1 MEKGARQSGV
11 DSRMIRPAELFFKQI
26 VSIRRTAGIMQR
38 RYVSLRHKSLN
49 AQVMLACINEFRHL
63 YREEVDD
70 MLRRMISYGSL
81 PAEESA
87 DKLRTEVSG
96 IERRILVI
104 TGDHEKGADWHRLE
118 PHDVRYVETLL
129 CLRHIAMTRLFAIHY
144 SQKEADDIERI
155 DARLREMTDEM
166 RGLAETW
173 EKANSAEGGAEA
185 TGRLLYSKYTVVPE
199 REYDGFYGSDFGR
212 IIPVIAYINECGDDD
227 TAIVEC
233 HTGHGLSRDRAGRE
247 LPAWY
252 EEFVRDRESA
262 PRQRPGGIT
271 FCEATRRI
279 VTEKLYSFPD
289 FIKLSRFQI
298 DVEAHGRW
306 TRKIQ

>member
-1 MEKGARQSGV
+1 
-11 DSRMIRPAELFFKQI
+11 
-26 VSIRRTAGIMQR
+26 
-38 RYVSLRHKSLN
+38 
-49 AQVMLACINEFRHL
+49 MLARINEFRHL

-70 MLRRMISYGSL
+70 MLKRMISYCSL

-87 DKLRTEVSG
+87 EKLRTEVRG

-118 PHDVRYVETLL
+118 PDDVHYVETLI
-129 CLRHIAMTRLFAIHY
+129 CLRHIAMTRLFEIHC

-155 DARLREMTDEM
+155 DARLRDMTDEM
-166 RGLAETW
+166 CERAETW
-173 EKANSAEGGAEA
+173 KKANSAEGGAEA
-185 TGRLLYSKYTVVPE
+185 TARLLYSKYTEVPE
-199 REYDGFYGSDFGR
+199 KEYDDFYGSDFGH

-233 HTGHGLSRDRAGRE
+233 LKEHGLSRGCTGRE

-262 PRQRPGGIT
+262 PRPRPGGIA

-289 FIKLSRFQI
+289 YIRLSRFQI